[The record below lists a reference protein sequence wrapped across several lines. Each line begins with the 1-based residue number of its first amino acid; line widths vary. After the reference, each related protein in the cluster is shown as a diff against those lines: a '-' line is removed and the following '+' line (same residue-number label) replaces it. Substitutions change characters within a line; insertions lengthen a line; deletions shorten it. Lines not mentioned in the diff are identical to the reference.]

1 MIEAINDIKTQKENF
16 TKFYEDFRDILKRE
30 QQMDLELYN
39 LNYTDNITIDT
50 DNLLNLLVFNGLKLK
65 AGLDTYFDGSING
78 VFDIASSNLLKQSLN
93 YFYSDISS
101 FRDTEKEK
109 KIKENFTLIPIA
121 LICVAV
127 LFAALIIGFIYIV
140 YKIYSNEI
148 YFLEK
153 LINFNS
159 PNFDGYLKS
168 LEDIKKRLRLEN
180 EEDEEKDED
189 MEMES
194 KRATKKDE
202 EEENNKKKK
211 KINEKNIKK
220 SSNERKAK
228 IDKNYLN
235 EIISRKNDILKEIR
249 KKNYLEYNMDY
260 KFLNLI
266 KIVLVYKALKNK
278 NKFIIIKQYDT
289 YN

>member
-1 MIEAINDIKTQKENF
+1 MDNSSFLENNFCQYLIEEYTDSLYQNEKSDFYNAFEPVLEKIINSAENNSSSDIK
-16 TKFYEDFRDILKRE
+16 EDSVIIL
-30 QQMDLELYN
+30 
-39 LNYTDNITIDT
+39 
-50 DNLLNLLVFNGLKLK
+50 
-65 AGLDTYFDGSING
+65 
-78 VFDIASSNLLKQSLN
+78 
-93 YFYSDISS
+93 
-101 FRDTEKEK
+101 
-109 KIKENFTLIPIA
+109 
-121 LICVAV
+121 
-127 LFAALIIGFIYIV
+127 
-140 YKIYSNEI
+140 EI
-148 YFLEK
+148 
-153 LINFNS
+153 
-159 PNFDGYLKS
+159 KS
-168 LEDIKKRLRLEN
+168 LP
-180 EEDEEKDED
+180 
-189 MEMES
+189 
-194 KRATKKDE
+194 
-202 EEENNKKKK
+202 NKKKK